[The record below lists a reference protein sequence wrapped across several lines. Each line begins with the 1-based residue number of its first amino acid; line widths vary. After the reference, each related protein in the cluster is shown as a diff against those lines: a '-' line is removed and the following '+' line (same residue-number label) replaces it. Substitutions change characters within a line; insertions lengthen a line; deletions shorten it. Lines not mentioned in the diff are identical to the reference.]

1 LSINVT
7 EFRPARGMTLSSQ
20 IVAHVRDA
28 LFAGELTS
36 GDVLGSESELSQ
48 QFGVSRMSIRDA
60 LRTLEAMGIV
70 DIKMGSKGGA
80 TIASGDS
87 DRFADALAIQLVLIG
102 VSKGDVLEARA
113 AIESMAAQL
122 AAKHA
127 TKEDKQHMAELLD
140 QAALHTSDP
149 AMTQKLGEEFHMAV
163 ARASQN
169 NVLVAQLKA
178 FEDVLWEPGNM
189 PDETVAKRILQ
200 VHSAIYEYIDSGED
214 GEAGESMAEHLR
226 LIRKERQKS

>member
-1 LSINVT
+1 MNVT
-7 EFRPARGMTLSSQ
+7 EFRPTRGMTLSSQ

-28 LFAGELTS
+28 LFAGELKP
-36 GDVLGSESELSQ
+36 GYVLGSEGELAK

-80 TIASGDS
+80 TIARGDS

-122 AAKHA
+122 AARHA
-127 TKEDKQHMAELLD
+127 TPADKRRIVDLLD

-149 AMTQKLGEEFHMAV
+149 TATQRLGEEFHMAV
-163 ARASQN
+163 AEASHN

-178 FEDVLWEPGNM
+178 FEDVLWQPGNM
-189 PDETVAKRILQ
+189 PDEKMARRILQ
-200 VHSAIYEYIDSGED
+200 VHNAIYEYIDSGED

-226 LIRKERQKS
+226 LIRRERQES